1 MGLSTTPLILK
12 QDYYHE
18 DVEKASRFGG
28 EIATTGRDPYYRK
41 PV

>member
-1 MGLSTTPLILK
+1 MNQKILK

-28 EIATTGRDPYYRK
+28 EIGATGRDPYY
-41 PV
+41 